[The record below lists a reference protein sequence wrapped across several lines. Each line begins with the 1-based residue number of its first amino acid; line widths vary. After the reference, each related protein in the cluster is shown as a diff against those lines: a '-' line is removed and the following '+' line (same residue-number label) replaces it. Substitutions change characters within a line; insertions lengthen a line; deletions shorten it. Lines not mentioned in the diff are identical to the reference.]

1 MKLFSDLHLHSRF
14 SRACSKD
21 LTIGNIEHWARK
33 KGLNLLGTGDFTHP
47 EWIKEL
53 KRELKEEEKGIYRSK
68 TGFPF
73 VLQAEISNIYTQ
85 DGKGRRVH
93 NILLAPNFETVG
105 QITDWLG
112 KKGRLDYDGRPIFG
126 FSCIELV
133 ENLKEISKDI
143 EIIPAHAWTPWF
155 SVFGSS
161 SGFNSMEDCFKE
173 KTKDIFA
180 LETGLSS
187 DPEMNWRVSKLDRF
201 TLISNSDSH
210 SYWPWR
216 MGREC
221 NILDI
226 ELSYK
231 NLIKAIRTGEGFS
244 GTVEVDPNYGKYHLD
259 GHRACN
265 VCLEPKESL
274 KNKNICPKCGN
285 KLTIGVLHRVEEL
298 ADRPVGFKLQASN
311 IKPFYKLIP
320 LAEII
325 SGYLGLEQ
333 VHSKKVF
340 EIYDLIIGK
349 FGNELNVIL
358 EVNESELKKVIDEKL
373 AKIIIENRAGKIK
386 VTPGYDGVYGV
397 AQISG
402 IGKKK
407 EKKQKSLGEF
417 DS

>member
-274 KNKNICPKCGN
+274 KLGNKCPKC
-285 KLTIGVLHRVEEL
+285 KRELTIGVLHRVEEL
-298 ADRPVGFKLQASN
+298 ADRPLGYKPQAASC
-311 IKPFYKLIP
+311 KPFFRLIP

-340 EIYDLIIGK
+340 EVYDLLIGK